1 MSSSKM
7 MVVVVA
13 IVVVVVVVNTHRS
26 CKRHWQRAFLITWCP
41 PTSSMSRI
49 SLIHPMGKL
58 IGKNSHYLGKCHG
71 EGNVVVVV
79 VVGRKEECYL
89 KY

>member
-1 MSSSKM
+1 
-7 MVVVVA
+7 
-13 IVVVVVVVNTHRS
+13 
-26 CKRHWQRAFLITWCP
+26 
-41 PTSSMSRI
+41 MSRI